1 MTKGKVIQ
9 IGLLISILGLS
20 IFQLSPTFG
29 LNNLTANSISSII
42 LLVIVVT
49 WVGSYIYRVI
59 TGKMTFMEQRRRYRE
74 KYEEV
79 IENKIKLKYD
89 ALSDDEQKKLLK
101 ELDDN

>member
-1 MTKGKVIQ
+1 
-9 IGLLISILGLS
+9 
-20 IFQLSPTFG
+20 
-29 LNNLTANSISSII
+29 
-42 LLVIVVT
+42 
-49 WVGSYIYRVI
+49 
-59 TGKMTFMEQRRRYRE
+59 MEQMRRYRE

>member
-20 IFQLSPTFG
+20 IFQLSPIFG